1 MSKKNV
7 LWCSHPKHDEILPNG
22 KKKFWKTG
30 AKPSHPKGKSVLN
43 EDLMNFINEHDE
55 RIITEVSRKLVA
67 GDYLCTTCFT
77 NEESNFILYKQTEKK
92 GNLYS
97 DYTGCGSNNLID
109 SPLDPVHIQSEHN
122 HAKEKLNQV
131 FQCLDLPLIG
141 DIRHTKKISHS
152 VDEVFIKLNDI
163 ANTLLPYPR
172 RIEMPNT
179 FSSLDMSMEDA
190 VQALSKHF
198 QQKFSI
204 NDLITLTIC
213 KQQSEDC
220 YYRTC
225 SNCKNNNISKVL
237 TSRQQIDLEDETT
250 WFSWKKIDNRYNLV
264 HTNGSFGVLLKEIDD
279 LWPSFITHHFYTHK
293 QREYIGFLKD
303 ELRLNTY
310 IVVQLDFAQNFAFV
324 IQQEVQCAFYYRQQ
338 ATQFTVY
345 MKVADEHRNMVIISD
360 CLTHDN

>member
-122 HAKEKLNQV
+122 HAKEKLN
-131 FQCLDLPLIG
+131 
-141 DIRHTKKISHS
+141 
-152 VDEVFIKLNDI
+152 
-163 ANTLLPYPR
+163 
-172 RIEMPNT
+172 
-179 FSSLDMSMEDA
+179 
-190 VQALSKHF
+190 QALSKHF